1 MELRDYLE
9 EAERQVGGRVALAN
23 ELDQNPDAITGAKA
37 HRRGLPVF
45 ACIKL
50 AGLLNVDPLEIIA
63 ASELVTEKR
72 EDRKAVF
79 RPFVQMGRLAHPMI
93 VGIVSS
99 ATVLG
104 MALDNVLFTSR
115 TFLL

>member
-1 MELRDYLE
+1 MELRDYIAAGIE
-9 EAERQVGGRVALAN
+9 KCGTAVSLAKL
-23 ELDQNPDAITGAKA
+23 LDQNPTVIGNAKA
-37 HRRGLPVF
+37 HQRGLPVY

-50 AGLLNVDPLEIIA
+50 AELIDAEPLEIIA

-104 MALDNVLFTSR
+104 MALDNALFTSR

>member
-1 MELRDYLE
+1 MELRDYIE
-9 EAERQVGGRVALAN
+9 EGIAKFGTATELAKELGMNANQVR
-23 ELDQNPDAITGAKA
+23 DAKA
-37 HRRGLPVF
+37 HRCGLPNY
-45 ACIKL
+45 ACIRL
-50 AGLLNVDPLEIIA
+50 AGLIDVEPIAIIA
-63 ASELVTEKR
+63 ASELATEKR
-72 EDRKAVF
+72 EDRKEIF
-79 RPFVQMGRLAHPMI
+79 RPFAQMGRLAHPMI

>member
-1 MELRDYLE
+1 MELREYLE
-9 EAERQVGGRVALAN
+9 EAERQMGGRIALAE
-23 ELDQNPDAITGAKA
+23 ELEQHPDAITSAKK
-37 HRRGLPVF
+37 HRRGLPVY
-45 ACIKL
+45 ACVKL
-50 AGLLNVDPLEIIA
+50 AAILNEDPIHIIA

-79 RPFVQMGRLAHPMI
+79 LPFVQMGRLAHPMI